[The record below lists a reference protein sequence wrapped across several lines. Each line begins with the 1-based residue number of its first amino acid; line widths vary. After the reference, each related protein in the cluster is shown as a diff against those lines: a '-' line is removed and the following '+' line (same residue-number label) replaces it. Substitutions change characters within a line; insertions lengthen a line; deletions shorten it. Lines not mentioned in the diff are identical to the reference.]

1 MMTTKTALFATVVAT
16 MLLAACGGD
25 AEPSNDNGARGTL
38 DAADMAGR
46 IQTMEDTLFAKD
58 YFDRKGAQALLDVYK
73 AFSHQ
78 HPADTLVPHYLFKAA
93 GLSKALGEPQESIRL
108 YDEITKKFSNWYRM
122 PDCYYLKAIVIDS
135 DLKEKGEAEKA
146 YKEVI
151 GRFPDH
157 PFAEQAKM
165 MIENLKYTDE
175 ELIERFKAMEAQ
187 EEARNG
193 GN

>member
-1 MMTTKTALFATVVAT
+1 MKTNKTALFAAMVAAT
-16 MLLAACGGD
+16 LLTACGGD
-25 AEPSNDNGARGTL
+25 GARNEEKGTKGTL
-38 DAADMAGR
+38 EAADMAGR

-73 AFSHQ
+73 AFSRQ

-108 YDEITKKFSNWYRM
+108 YDEITKKFSNWYRL
-122 PDCYYLKAIVIDS
+122 PDCYYLKAIIIDS

-151 GRFPDH
+151 GRFPEH
-157 PFAEQAKM
+157 PFAEQAKV

-187 EEARNG
+187 EEAKR
-193 GN
+193 